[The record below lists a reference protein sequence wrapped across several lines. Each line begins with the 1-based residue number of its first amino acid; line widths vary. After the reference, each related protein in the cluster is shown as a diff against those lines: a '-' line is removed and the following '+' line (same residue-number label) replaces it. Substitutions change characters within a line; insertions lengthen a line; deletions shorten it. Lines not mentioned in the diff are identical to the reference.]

1 MIQTDGKIIHV
12 LGLGASTVLKWS
24 KYLRQST
31 DSVQISIKISVTFFF
46 HRARTNNFKIC
57 MEMWILTEIWFI
69 YVDTSTKFYYVNQRS
84 CQPLHLTKFFLW
96 LLILP
101 MRILKFRDKKKKKG
115 KNLVTEWRLEL
126 WFQILNIPFQYI
138 VTAPS
143 LVKWSISVRISFFL
157 PCSLSPQYSGSK
169 SSTPL
174 FFFST

>member
-1 MIQTDGKIIHV
+1 MHGNVNSDRDMI
-12 LGLGASTVLKWS
+12 
-24 KYLRQST
+24 YLCWH
-31 DSVQISIKISVTFFF
+31 FF
-46 HRARTNNFKIC
+46 
-57 MEMWILTEIWFI
+57 MWILTEIWFI

>member
-1 MIQTDGKIIHV
+1 MLLNNSSFSLKRCNV
-12 LGLGASTVLKWS
+12 ASFLFFSW
-24 KYLRQST
+24 QSY
-31 DSVQISIKISVTFFF
+31 DLF
-46 HRARTNNFKIC
+46 
-57 MEMWILTEIWFI
+57 M
-69 YVDTSTKFYYVNQRS
+69 
-84 CQPLHLTKFFLW
+84 
-96 LLILP
+96 LILSHVNSDRD
-101 MRILKFRDKKKKKG
+101 MIYLCWHFNKILLCESKIMSTSASHQIFSMAINFTHEDIKVQGQKKKKKKG